1 MRNSST
7 TIRPKQLEVT
17 MARSTY
23 SYNNKAEWAALIELG
38 RKIFGPQ
45 INGIIGADRQRLFFT
60 RPVDNKIFYSVE
72 LTDAER
78 THFVY

>member
-1 MRNSST
+1 MRNPST
-7 TIRPKQLEVT
+7 TIRPNKREVT

-38 RKIFGPQ
+38 RATFGPH
-45 INGIIGADRQRLFFT
+45 ISGIIGADRQRVYFG
-60 RPVDNKIFYSVE
+60 RPVGDTTFYSVE

-78 THFVY
+78 THFVH